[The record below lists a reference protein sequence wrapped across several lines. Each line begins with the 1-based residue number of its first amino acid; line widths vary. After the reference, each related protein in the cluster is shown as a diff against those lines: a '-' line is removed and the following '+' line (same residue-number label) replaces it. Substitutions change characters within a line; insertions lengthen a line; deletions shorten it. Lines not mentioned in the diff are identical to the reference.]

1 MSQVAII
8 GLLGLCVVCSS
19 SSAAML
25 MMGDEETSNTTGPSS
40 TGPSSTGPSSTGPSS
55 TGPSSTGGANITN
68 ILSTGEYGYT
78 AYEGC
83 SGDGDIT
90 NDARFTQKIEGEVLS
105 LSGLK
110 ELKGV
115 GHPEIGSMVVRNI
128 SIKGSYKIGQ
138 KDYTID
144 EGVGNKLIKFCQDD
158 GTKATKYDFVMEF

>member
-40 TGPSSTGPSSTGPSS
+40 TGPSSTGPSSTG
-55 TGPSSTGGANITN
+55 GANITN
-68 ILSTGEYGYT
+68 NLSTGEYGYT

-83 SGDGDIT
+83 SGDGDTIHDT
-90 NDARFTQKIEGEVLS
+90 RFTQKIDGAVLN
-105 LSGLK
+105 LDGK
-110 ELKGV
+110 KQIKGV
-115 GHPEIGSMVVRNI
+115 GYPEIGSMVVHNL

-138 KDYTID
+138 KAVSYTHLTLPTTPY
-144 EGVGNKLIKFCQDD
+144 V
-158 GTKATKYDFVMEF
+158 